1 MVSKTCKQLFEDKNW
16 RDEFM
21 FSYITLMRGVLDHD
35 FHFVVFDP
43 TCEALEIDVRAKR
56 FVLRCAP
63 LVAWAHEQLELSK
76 STAVSDRDID
86 YVDPLYPESRVS
98 CTCATFDELVATR
111 ENFLADLGVSLD
123 KFMAATPLCAAGA
136 AHWASAFHFDYS
148 VWIRLLTHRQLLRNE
163 PFDATVSEVAVL
175 VAKHLGSDAA
185 LSRLLLKIE
194 GLLTR
199 KRKGADIKVALNGLL
214 QKHLHAVSQSLSAD
228 LATNTP
234 QSNGKIEV
242 QGREAGGGFYGNWD
256 LDLNELG
263 LKVQPGPLNKA
274 PDHNEVLMD
283 SLLDELDDA
292 FDEADREYKVP
303 PRTEFPQVLELVLY
317 AHAAT
322 PISRTKMARY
332 VGQLADVVPLVSRM
346 VGDFCDSQYPTLGA
360 PHIDAIRGLWSC
372 LFRQGIVRRLPA
384 EGLAELREQMKQT
397 ANAWNKF
404 TGSRM
409 VGVLEEDSRREQ
421 LIPQRDERWSYYLP
435 RDNSGAD
442 RLEDRITSAS
452 HYLFESYLS
461 PTTPFQL
468 VSAMIA
474 CEAIFGNGDKDLLKQ
489 ISERTSVALEP
500 DKYFRVEAIKSI
512 RALYNLR
519 SRIVHGAQVGITG
532 IDVSVARTIAIGL
545 LLQAISFRQQFK
557 GVHGPNEPGDSKEMF
572 RELDHCKMLGGSPTG
587 AMSWRSVRRIWMTRG
602 QYNDSKNHQQ
612 NS

>member
-35 FHFVVFDP
+35 FDWAANYS
-43 TCEALEIDVRAKR
+43 TGEAPEIDVRAMR

-98 CTCATFDELVATR
+98 CTCATFDELVAAR

-199 KRKGADIKVALNGLL
+199 KRKGADIKEALNGLL

-234 QSNGKIEV
+234 QSNGKIKV

-274 PDHNEVLMD
+274 PDFIEVL
-283 SLLDELDDA
+283 LNATLDKE
-292 FDEADREYKVP
+292 DRQHTVP

-317 AHAAT
+317 SHAAT

-332 VGQLADVVPLVSRM
+332 VGQLSDVVPLVSRM
-346 VGDFCDSQYPTLGA
+346 VGDFCDSQYQPNLTLGA

-372 LFRQGIVRRLPA
+372 LFRHGIVRRLPA

-397 ANAWNKF
+397 TNAWEKF
-404 TGSRM
+404 TESHM
-409 VGVLEEDSRREQ
+409 VGVLEEDSNPEQ

-435 RDNSGAD
+435 RDKSGAD

-474 CEAIFGNGDKDLLKQ
+474 CEAIFGNSDKDLSKQ

>member
-35 FHFVVFDP
+35 FHWVTIDTAFEHPEV
-43 TCEALEIDVRAKR
+43 DVRAQC

-86 YVDPLYPESRVS
+86 YVDPLHPESRVS
-98 CTCATFDELVATR
+98 SVCATFDALVASR
-111 ENFLADLGVSLD
+111 EGFLADHKISVD
-123 KFMAATPLCAAGA
+123 KFTAGTPLCEDGA
-136 AHWASAFHFDYS
+136 AYWASAFHFDHS
-148 VWIRLLTHRQLLRNE
+148 LWIRLLAHRQLLRNE

-175 VAKHLGSDAA
+175 VANHLGSNAA
-185 LSRLLLKIE
+185 FSRLLLKIE

-199 KRKGADIKVALNGLL
+199 KRKGAEIKVALNGLL
-214 QKHLHAVSQSLSAD
+214 EKHLHAVSQSLSAD

-242 QGREAGGGFYGNWD
+242 QGREAGGGFYGDWD

-274 PDHNEVLMD
+274 PEFIEVYLK
-283 SLLDELDDA
+283 A
-292 FDEADREYKVP
+292 IFDEEDREYKVP

-317 AHAAT
+317 SHAAT

-346 VGDFCDSQYPTLGA
+346 VGDFCDSQYQPNLTLGA
-360 PHIDAIRGLWSC
+360 HHIDAIRGLWSC
-372 LFRQGIVRRLPA
+372 LFRHGIVRRLPA
-384 EGLAELREQMKQT
+384 EGLAEVREQMKQT

-404 TGSRM
+404 TKSRM
-409 VGVLEEDSRREQ
+409 VGVLEEDYRGER

-435 RDNSGAD
+435 SDKSGAD

-474 CEAIFGNGDKDLLKQ
+474 CEAIFGNSDKDLSKQ

-500 DKYFRVEAIKSI
+500 NKYFRVEAIKSI

-602 QYNDSKNHQQ
+602 QYNDPKNHQQ